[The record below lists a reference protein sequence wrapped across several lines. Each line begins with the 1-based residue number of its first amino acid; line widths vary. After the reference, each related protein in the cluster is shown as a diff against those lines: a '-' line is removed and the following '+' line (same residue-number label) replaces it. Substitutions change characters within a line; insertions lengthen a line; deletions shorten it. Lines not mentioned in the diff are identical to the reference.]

1 MISCIIN
8 IIFFVIRNYTGP
20 QKASPDHKG
29 SSQRNY
35 RSGPYSPGFEFDE
48 DSHSKYMSEHSRTKM
63 VNERDLED
71 SEVSLN
77 NKIYNYQVKFFS
89 G

>member
-1 MISCIIN
+1 VRHSQSKASELIDTILLFN
-8 IIFFVIRNYTGP
+8 IVMTAYRNYTGP

-48 DSHSKYMSEHSRTKM
+48 DSHSKYMSDHSRSKM
-63 VNERDLED
+63 MNDRDLED
-71 SEVSLN
+71 SEVHT
-77 NKIYNYQVKFFS
+77 
-89 G
+89 